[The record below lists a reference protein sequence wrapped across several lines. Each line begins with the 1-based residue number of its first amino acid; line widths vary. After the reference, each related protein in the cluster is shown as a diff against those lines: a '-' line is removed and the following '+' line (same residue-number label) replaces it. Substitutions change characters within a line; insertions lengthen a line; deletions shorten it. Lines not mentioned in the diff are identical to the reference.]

1 MNIFSNLK
9 LRPKLIASFITITVL
24 GVLIT
29 LIVNQLSIQK
39 LEEDSIPTLETA
51 GELSRLAREVQ
62 AEALEFVA
70 SGEEGTVED
79 LRESTAELLAVA
91 QRIESL
97 SDDPDEAAPFEELA
111 ITSQSLIPLTE
122 SIVESHSQTLEAL
135 EELEE
140 AEDEA
145 EIVFAAV
152 DEVIRVEIARNIE
165 SGNLDELAEDAIPST
180 QLLNQ
185 FIAGTQ
191 LLQREALEFVAVG
204 EESVID
210 EFDAAEVTLEAAQAG
225 LAPILEADEPGEAEI
240 LQQIETVKV
249 AVEEAGRAAI
259 DSHVNTLTL
268 LEALEDQEKALEAN
282 LATAQQLVDRDV
294 NEGLESLTI
303 NTLVGSAIVLIV
315 SILVG
320 FFIANGIV
328 QPVTQLEKAAGQME
342 AGNLAVQADVKSGD
356 EIGALAV
363 AFNGMASR
371 LRQTTA
377 DLEQRALKLEQQSQV
392 IQTSAE
398 VSRRLSTILDEQE
411 LAITVVE
418 QVQSAFDYYHAH
430 IYLFNEKGN
439 SLIMRGGTGEAGQ
452 TMLAQGHQIAPG
464 QGLVGRAAQT
474 NTAVLVPD
482 VSRDESWLAN
492 PLLPDTK
499 AETAV
504 PIAIGDQ
511 VVGVLDV
518 QHDVVNGLNQDD
530 VDLLQSLTNQIAVAL
545 RNSRTFSE
553 TQQQAEQETRLNTIN
568 QKIDAASTTEQVM
581 QIAVRELGELIGA
594 EKTAIRL
601 LDNND
606 RLENGRHKT
615 ITQS

>member
-9 LRPKLIASFITITVL
+9 LRPKLIASFITITIL
-24 GVLIT
+24 GVFIT
-29 LIVNQLSIQK
+29 LIFNQLSIQR

-51 GELSRLAREVQ
+51 GELSRLARTVQ
-62 AEALEFVA
+62 AETLEFVA
-70 SGEEGTVED
+70 SGEEETIEE
-79 LRESTAELLAVA
+79 LIESTAELLAVV
-91 QRIESL
+91 QRMENL
-97 SDDPDEAAPFEELA
+97 SDDPDETAPFEELA
-111 ITSQSLIPLTE
+111 RSSQSLVTLTE
-122 SIVESHSQTLEAL
+122 DIINSHSQTLEAL

-140 AEDEA
+140 AEGQA
-145 EIVFAAV
+145 ETVFTAV
-152 DEVIRVEIARNIE
+152 DEVIKAEIARNIE

-191 LLQREALEFVAVG
+191 LLQREALEFVTVG
-204 EESVID
+204 EEGAIE
-210 EFDAAEVTLEAAQAG
+210 EFDAAEVTLEAAQAS
-225 LAPILEADEPGEAEI
+225 LAPILEADEPGEAEV
-240 LQQIETVKV
+240 LQQIEAVKV

-259 DSHVNTLTL
+259 NSHLNTLAL
-268 LEALEDQEKALEAN
+268 LEELEEQEKALEAN
-282 LATAQQLVDRDV
+282 LAAVQQLVDRDV
-294 NEGLESLTI
+294 NEGFESLTI

-328 QPVTQLEKAAGQME
+328 QPVTQLAEATEQME
-342 AGNLAVQADVKSGD
+342 AGNLAVQAQVKSGD
-356 EIGALAV
+356 EIGKLAV
-363 AFNGMASR
+363 AFNNMASR
-371 LRQTTA
+371 LRRTTTE
-377 DLEQRALKLEQQSQV
+377 LEQRALKLEQQSQV

-418 QVQSAFDYYHAH
+418 QVQRAFDYYHAH
-430 IYLFNEKGN
+430 IYLLNEQDN
-439 SLIMRGGTGEAGQ
+439 SLIMRSGTGEAGKA
-452 TMLAQGHQIAPG
+452 MLAQGHQIAMG
-464 QGLVGRAAQT
+464 QGLVGQAADT

-482 VSRDESWLAN
+482 VSRDDNWLAN

-499 AETAV
+499 AEMAV

-511 VVGVLDV
+511 VLGVLDV

-545 RNSRTFSE
+545 RNSRTFAKAQQIAEKE
-553 TQQQAEQETRLNTIN
+553 TLINTIN
-568 QKIDAASTTEQVM
+568 QKIDAADTTEEVM
-581 QIAVRELGELIGA
+581 QIAVRELGQLLGA

-601 LDNND
+601 LDK
-606 RLENGRHKT
+606 NGRHET